1 LEVALN
7 AFIAL
12 NEYGEPNLGGWWI
25 GLIIGLVVVVVVV
38 VVVTTLL
45 VLATRINGQARA
57 AARELEATR
66 STTQPLAGLHRTNDT
81 LQSIL
86 RGARTA
92 RGALGG

>member
-1 LEVALN
+1 M
-7 AFIAL
+7 
-12 NEYGEPNLGGWWI
+12 NEFGEPHLAGWWA

-38 VVVTTLL
+38 VVVSVLL
-45 VLATRINGQARA
+45 VLASRINTQARA

-66 STTQPLAGLHRTNDT
+66 STTQPLGELRRTNDT

-92 RGALGG
+92 REALGG

>member
-1 LEVALN
+1 MN

-12 NEYGEPNLGGWWI
+12 NEFGEPNLGGWWI

-38 VVVTTLL
+38 IVVATLL
-45 VLATRINGQARA
+45 VLAARINAQARA
-57 AARELEATR
+57 AARELEAIR
-66 STTQPLAGLHRTNDT
+66 STTQPLPGLRRTNDT

-86 RGARTA
+86 RGARAA

>member
-1 LEVALN
+1 MN

-12 NEYGEPNLGGWWI
+12 NELGEPNLGGWWI

-38 VVVTTLL
+38 IVVTTLL

-57 AARELEATR
+57 ATRELEAIR

-86 RGARTA
+86 RGARAA
-92 RGALGG
+92 RKKLGG